1 MILSNK
7 AGGYTYAKK
16 IAHSLQLILS
26 LILFQGKELW
36 EVSSTNENQNGGLK
50 VINLELEKIETGQ
63 EIGEENIVQ
72 LKDDEGKV
80 FLVSQ
85 KYLEP
90 LLQES

>member
-1 MILSNK
+1 MTFL
-7 AGGYTYAKK
+7 TKK
-16 IAHSLQLILS
+16 IAHSSQLILS

-36 EVSSTNENQNGGLK
+36 EVNSTDENQNGERK
-50 VINLELEKIETGQ
+50 AINLEFENREKGQ
-63 EIGEENIVQ
+63 EIDEENIVQ

>member
-1 MILSNK
+1 MTFL
-7 AGGYTYAKK
+7 TKK
-16 IAHSLQLILS
+16 IAHSSQLILS

-36 EVSSTNENQNGGLK
+36 EVTSTNKNQNGERK
-50 VINLELEKIETGQ
+50 AINLELENREKGQ
-63 EIGEENIVQ
+63 EIDEENIVQ

>member
-1 MILSNK
+1 MTFL
-7 AGGYTYAKK
+7 TKK
-16 IAHSLQLILS
+16 IAHSSQLILS

-36 EVSSTNENQNGGLK
+36 EVNSTHENQNGERK
-50 VINLELEKIETGQ
+50 AINLELENREKGQ
-63 EIGEENIVQ
+63 EIDEENIVQ

>member
-1 MILSNK
+1 M
-7 AGGYTYAKK
+7 
-16 IAHSLQLILS
+16 
-26 LILFQGKELW
+26 W
-36 EVSSTNENQNGGLK
+36 EVTSTNENQNGEQK
-50 VINLELEKIETGQ
+50 AINLELENREKGQ
-63 EIGEENIVQ
+63 EIDEENIVQ